1 MAKIIIL
8 IGAHLCTAPRP
19 QKEAETLANAG
30 HDVTVSGFWFDPEL
44 VKRDRILIANKKW
57 RFEPIIDF
65 QPTHRLNNWSIRL
78 QSRLAKEQF
87 QRFGTFSP
95 GLLGYGAKAML
106 KVARQ
111 TRADLTIV
119 HSEAGLWV
127 GNRLLDEGF
136 RVGVDFEDW
145 FSEDLLPEART
156 ARPIAQ
162 LKALESRL
170 ARDCTYCLTTSHALA
185 EGLAEAYQAPKPT
198 VIYNAFPWA
207 ERSQIDHQKQDRCH
221 PNLPS
226 LHWFSQTIGP
236 GRGLETLFPAL
247 PHLTAQV
254 EIHLRGNYPESAR
267 QWLESLVP
275 SEWRVKRSYPDGN
288 RLFIH
293 PTVPNAELLSCIA
306 EHDIGLALERTDIPS
321 RNLTVT
327 NKLFQYLQAGLAV
340 IATDTAG
347 QREILSQQPAIGRL
361 IPNNDP
367 VALAQALKDLLCD
380 SEKLT
385 AAKAASLQAAKEQ
398 FCWEKQAEILL
409 QAAELALAKEPKSLS
424 VQSPDARIEAW

>member
-1 MAKIIIL
+1 MAKILIL

-19 QKEAETLANAG
+19 QKEAQTLANAG
-30 HDVTVSGFWFDPEL
+30 HDVTVRGFWFDPEL
-44 VKRDRILIANKKW
+44 VKRDRLLIANKKW

-65 QPTHRLNNWSIRL
+65 QPSHRLNNWKIRL
-78 QSRLAKEQF
+78 QSRFAKEQF
-87 QRFGTFSP
+87 QRFCTFSP

-106 KVARQ
+106 KAARQ
-111 TRADLTIV
+111 ARADLTIV

-185 EGLAEAYQAPKPT
+185 EALAEAYQAPKPT
-198 VIYNAFPWA
+198 VIYNAFPWV
-207 ERSQIDHQKQDRCH
+207 ERSQIDHQKQDRCN

-236 GRGLETLFPAL
+236 GRGLETLFQAL

-267 QWLESLVP
+267 QWLEPLVP
-275 SEWRVKRSYPDGN
+275 SEWRD

-321 RNLTVT
+321 RDLTVT

-347 QREILSQQPAIGRL
+347 QREILSQWSESGRL

-367 VALAQALKDLLCD
+367 VALAQAMKDLLCD

-409 QAAELALAKEPKSLS
+409 QAAELALAKENKSLS
-424 VQSPDARIEAW
+424 VLIPDT

>member
-1 MAKIIIL
+1 MAKILIL
-8 IGAHLCTAPRP
+8 ISGHLCTAPRP

-30 HDVTVSGFWFDPEL
+30 HEVTVRGFWFDPEFL
-44 VKRDRILIANKKW
+44 KRDRILIANKKW

-111 TRADLTIV
+111 TRADLAIV

-127 GNRLLDEGF
+127 GNQLLNEGF

-145 FSEDLLPEART
+145 FSEDLLPEARV

-162 LKALESRL
+162 LKKLESHL
-170 ARDCTYCLTTSHALA
+170 ARECTYCLTTSHALA
-185 EGLAEAYQAPKPT
+185 EAFAEAYQAPKPT
-198 VIYNAFPWA
+198 VIYNTFPWA
-207 ERSQIDHQKQDRCH
+207 ERSQINDQKQDRQN

-226 LHWFSQTIGP
+226 LHWFSQTIGS
-236 GRGLETLFPAL
+236 GRGLETLFQAL
-247 PHLTAQV
+247 PHLRIPL
-254 EIHLRGNYPESAR
+254 EIHLRGNYPESSR
-267 QWLESLVP
+267 QWLEPLIP
-275 SEWRVKRSYPDGN
+275 SEWRDRI
-288 RLFIH
+288 FIH
-293 PTVPNAELLSCIA
+293 PTVLNGELLSRIA
-306 EHDIGLALERTDIPS
+306 EHDIGLALEYTDIPS

-361 IPNNDP
+361 IPSNDP
-367 VALAQALKDLLCD
+367 VALAQVLKDLLCAPQ
-380 SEKLT
+380 KLT
-385 AAKAASLQAAKEQ
+385 VAKAASLQAAKEQ
-398 FCWEKQAEILL
+398 FCWEKQHKILL
-409 QAAELALAKEPKSLS
+409 EMAELALRTPRK
-424 VQSPDARIEAW
+424 

>member
-1 MAKIIIL
+1 MAKILIL

-30 HDVTVSGFWFDPEL
+30 YDVTVRGFWFDPEL
-44 VKRDRILIANKKW
+44 VERDRILITNKKW

-65 QPTHRLNNWSIRL
+65 QPTHRLKNWKIRL
-78 QSRLAKEQF
+78 QGRLAKEQF

-106 KVARQ
+106 KAARQ
-111 TRADLTIV
+111 ARADLTIV

-136 RVGVDFEDW
+136 GVGVDFEDW
-145 FSEDLLPEART
+145 FSEDLLPEARAT
-156 ARPIAQ
+156 RPIAQ

-170 ARDCTYCLTTSHALA
+170 VRECTYCLTTSHALA
-185 EGLAEAYQAPKPT
+185 EALAEAYQAPKPT

-207 ERSQIDHQKQDRCH
+207 ERSQIDYQKRDRQASAKEIRQ
-221 PNLPS
+221 NTKLPS

-236 GRGLETLFPAL
+236 GRGLETLFQS
-247 PHLTAQV
+247 LTYLTIPV

-267 QWLESLVP
+267 QWLEPLVP
-275 SEWRVKRSYPDGN
+275 SEWRDRI
-288 RLFIH
+288 FIH
-293 PTVPNAELLSCIA
+293 PTVPNAELLSSIA
-306 EHDIGLALERTDIPS
+306 EHDIGLALECTDIPS

-347 QREILSQQPAIGRL
+347 QQEILSQRYAIGQL
-361 IPNNDP
+361 IPSNNP
-367 VALAQALKDLLCD
+367 LALAQSLENLLTTPN
-380 SEKLT
+380 KLT
-385 AAKAASLQAAKEQ
+385 TAKAAALQAAEEL
-398 FCWEKQAEILL
+398 FCWEQQVEILL
-409 QAAELALAKEPKSLS
+409 QAAELALVRGNRS
-424 VQSPDARIEAW
+424 

>member
-1 MAKIIIL
+1 MTKILIL
-8 IGAHLCTAPRP
+8 IGGHLCTAPRP

-30 HDVTVSGFWFDPEL
+30 HDVTVRGFWFDPEL
-44 VKRDRILIANKKW
+44 VKRDRILFANKKW
-57 RFEPIIDF
+57 RFEPIVDF
-65 QPTHRLNNWSIRL
+65 QPTHRLNNWKIRL

-87 QRFGTFSP
+87 QQFGIFSP

-111 TRADLTIV
+111 ACADLTIV

-127 GNRLLDEGF
+127 GNQLLNEGF

-145 FSEDLLPEART
+145 FSEDLPPTARA

-170 ARDCTYCLTTSHALA
+170 ARECIYCLTTSHALA
-185 EGLAEAYQAPKPT
+185 EALAEAYQAPKPT
-198 VIYNAFPWA
+198 VIYNTFPWA
-207 ERSQIDHQKQDRCH
+207 EREQIDHQKRDRK
-221 PNLPS
+221 NLKLS
-226 LHWFSQTIGP
+226 SVHWFSQTIGP
-236 GRGLETLFPAL
+236 GRGLETLFQAL
-247 PHLTAQV
+247 PYLHIPV

-267 QWLESLVP
+267 QWLEPLVT
-275 SEWRVKRSYPDGN
+275 SEWRDRI
-288 RLFIH
+288 FIH
-293 PTVPNAELLSCIA
+293 PTVPNAELLSRIA
-306 EHDIGLALERTDIPS
+306 EHDIGLALEYTDIPS

-361 IPNNDP
+361 IPSQNP
-367 VALAQALKDLLCD
+367 VALAQALKDLLCTP
-380 SEKLT
+380 EKLNT
-385 AAKAASLQAAKEQ
+385 TKANSLKVAQEN
-398 FCWEKQAEILL
+398 FSWEYQVKVLIE
-409 QAAELALAKEPKSLS
+409 
-424 VQSPDARIEAW
+424 RIENVMRNINFDS